1 MRIVCILIV
10 TLFLFPAGAFADSDP
25 FGYEAAATHYEIK
38 LELLKAISSV
48 ESNHNNGAINNGT
61 YDGNPDQGH
70 MQVHSGTWRKSLG
83 EARWKRMLED
93 PKYCT
98 MMGAYILR
106 LYINE
111 YGNNQHAVSAYHT
124 NYSLDELREKAA
136 TGIEEDVKR
145 YERGKAYVARVK
157 VAYKK
162 YCGKKTPKLANTPKK
177 QMVANNDYHGED
189 DQPLR
194 SHY

>member
-1 MRIVCILIV
+1 MRIACLLIMV
-10 TLFLFPAGAFADSDP
+10 LFLFPAGVSADDDP
-25 FGYEAAATHYEIK
+25 LGYKGAANYYKIK

-48 ESNHNNGAINNGT
+48 ESNHDNAAVNNET

-70 MQVHSGTWRKSLG
+70 MQIHSGTWRKHLG

-111 YGNNQHAVSAYHT
+111 HGNNKQAVSAYHT
-124 NYSLDELREKAA
+124 DYSLDELREKAA
-136 TGIEEDVKR
+136 TGIEEHVER
-145 YERGKAYVARVK
+145 YKRGKAYVAK
-157 VAYKK
+157 VEAAYKK
-162 YCGKKTPKLANTPKK
+162 NCSRKTTNQARPQQK
-177 QMVANNDYHGED
+177 QMVANNNYHGED